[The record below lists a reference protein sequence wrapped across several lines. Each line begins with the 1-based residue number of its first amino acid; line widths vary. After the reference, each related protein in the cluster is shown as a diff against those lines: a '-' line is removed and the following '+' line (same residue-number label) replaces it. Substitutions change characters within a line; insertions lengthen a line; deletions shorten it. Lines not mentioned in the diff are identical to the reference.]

1 MRIGMN
7 TSVALLL
14 GSMCF
19 SSSALAQGAERAQ
32 RPALELRIVDEGFHV
47 SGGESGAP
55 CVILIGLERGLIALP
70 GARILVNPLLILWD
84 GRFDSDGEYRWQLPP
99 QGPDPDEAILFY
111 AQAVTAT
118 ESLSE
123 YRASNVVYAE
133 FDGKSLSEMDEPTPV
148 TQPVVSPGRSNR
160 SGRPADWRSRNGTAV
175 RAGLKSSATSSG
187 C

>member
-19 SSSALAQGAERAQ
+19 SSSALAQGAERVQ
-32 RPALELRIVDEGFHV
+32 RPALELRIEDDGFHV

-84 GRFDSDGEYRWQLPP
+84 GHFDSDGEYRWRLEAQVTD
-99 QGPDPDEAILFY
+99 QDEAILFY
-111 AQAVTAT
+111 AQALTAT
-118 ESLSE
+118 EEDLSE
-123 YRASNVVYAE
+123 YTASNVVYAE
-133 FDGKSLSEMDEPTPV
+133 FNGMSFREMDEPTPV
-148 TQPVVSPGRSNR
+148 TQPVVSAWKIQPQWATRR
-160 SGRPADWRSRNGTAV
+160 LAV
-175 RAGLKSSATSSG
+175 A
-187 C
+187 